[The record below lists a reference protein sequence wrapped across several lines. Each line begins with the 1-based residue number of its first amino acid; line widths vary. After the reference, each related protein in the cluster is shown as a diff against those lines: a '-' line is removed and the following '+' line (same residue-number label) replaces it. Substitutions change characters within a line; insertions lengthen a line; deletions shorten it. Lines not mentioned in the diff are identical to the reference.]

1 MGVTLPDSR
10 ARSARPRRRH
20 RRKGVG
26 GVILFALVALAL
38 FIGVAFA
45 TGYLIGK
52 LLI

>member
-1 MGVTLPDSR
+1 MGVTLPDSG
-10 ARSARPRRRH
+10 ARPARPRRRP

-26 GVILFALVALAL
+26 GVILFALVVLAL
-38 FIGVAFA
+38 FVAAAFA